1 MKGDV
6 GMNKVANTVG
16 SIMGNVIK
24 KYNFEMVPFNENG
37 VFLVSRGFALIIY
50 INREGV
56 DIYYVLPK
64 NKSELV
70 EYCISNFVQC
80 KFTDKDRA
88 NYAISYTNE
97 ERIISELKIFS
108 SGLFNH
114 WGDLLSGDKMWLK
127 KYQGNGTKANQIVT
141 SILAPIFFK
150 QI

>member
-1 MKGDV
+1 
-6 GMNKVANTVG
+6 MNKVVNTVG
-16 SIMGNVIK
+16 SIMGNIIK

-56 DIYYVLPK
+56 DIYYVVPK
-64 NKSELV
+64 NKNELV
-70 EYCISNFVQC
+70 EYRISNFVQC

-88 NYAISYTNE
+88 NYVNPSTNE

-127 KYQGNGTKANQIVT
+127 KYQGNGTKANQFVT
-141 SILAPIFFK
+141 SILVPIFAK